1 MRVSNTVSTSKISTP
16 PSISPEIC
24 SLYDSFNLSKEI
36 ARNAGFSTSGDIDAV
51 LLVGPI
57 DPATNLGFSLV
68 ECLIATFF
76 ARSAE

>member
-1 MRVSNTVSTSKISTP
+1 M
-16 PSISPEIC
+16 
-24 SLYDSFNLSKEI
+24 